1 MPTKESMEI
10 TLAQLLESRDQRQLR
25 QIQLTHRFP
34 GRQLICLTVVLP
46 GPVKRDV
53 RSLKVAEAGVAAVRN
68 RFTPVYEELRDLE
81 TGFEGYF
88 VVGGDLLD
96 VKKACCGIEN
106 GHPYG
111 RLMDLDVLE
120 PVGESVMPVSRDR
133 VGEPPRRCLVCD
145 RPARECMRAH
155 THAFHEIVQ
164 TIDKIIG
171 NPENP

>member
-1 MPTKESMEI
+1 MEI
-10 TLAQLLESRDQRQLR
+10 TLAQLLESRDERQLR

-46 GPVKRDV
+46 GPVKRDA
-53 RSLKVAEAGVAAVRN
+53 RSLKVAEAGVAAVRSL
-68 RFTPVYEELRDLE
+68 FTPVYEDLRDLE

-88 VVGGDLLD
+88 VVDGELLD

-106 GHPYG
+106 NHPYG

-120 PVGESVMPVSRDR
+120 PVGEGVMPVSRDR

-155 THAFHEIVQ
+155 THTTAELLC
-164 TIDKIIG
+164 KI
-171 NPENP
+171 EQMVADFA

>member
-1 MPTKESMEI
+1 MEI
-10 TLAQLLESRDQRQLR
+10 TLAQLLESRDARQLR

-46 GPVKRDV
+46 GPVKRDA
-53 RSLKVAEAGVAAVRN
+53 RSLKVAEAGVEAIRGA
-68 RFTPVYEELRDLE
+68 FTPVFEELHDLE

-88 VVGGDLLD
+88 IVEGTLLE
-96 VKKACCGIEN
+96 VKKACCHIEN
-106 GHPYG
+106 THPFG

-120 PVGESVMPVSRDR
+120 PMGEGVMPVSRAR
-133 VGEPPRRCLVCD
+133 VGEAPRRCLVCD

-155 THAFHEIVQ
+155 THPFDEIVQ

-171 NPENP
+171 FDANP